1 MSTHGLSIVR
11 STSTLGKKAALS
23 NSQEYIILGY
33 FCLFSSFPLG
43 SIEIKK
49 KIVGLVHDVHK
60 WPAAL
65 IDSQAEPSVKHHGPI
80 VLTGRPSF
88 VAIACE
94 YPTCAREISVISHVH
109 GYPKKIT
116 HADKKRRA

>member
-11 STSTLGKKAALS
+11 SRSTLGKKAALS

-33 FCLFSSFPLG
+33 FCLFSSFPLA

-65 IDSQAEPSVKHHGPI
+65 IDSQAEPSVKHHRPI
-80 VLTGRPSF
+80 VLTGRPPF

-94 YPTCAREISVISHVH
+94 YPTCAREISVISH

-116 HADKKRRA
+116 HADKN